1 MQHQTVIKNT
11 YLILQTVILY
21 VFMIHLLG
29 CIFIAIGLIP
39 HQNSWIK
46 RTESISYN
54 VKTKLNVSMQ
64 HGIFSGATKFYITSV
79 YFITTTITT
88 VGYGDISGVN
98 IYEKLFII
106 ILQFIGILLFTLVK
120 ETVLNIKF
128 DPIRKKFKLQAEE

>member
-1 MQHQTVIKNT
+1 
-11 YLILQTVILY
+11 
-21 VFMIHLLG
+21 
-29 CIFIAIGLIP
+29 
-39 HQNSWIK
+39 
-46 RTESISYN
+46 
-54 VKTKLNVSMQ
+54 MQ

-128 DPIRKKFKLQAEE
+128 DPIRQKFKLQAEEQAIDFLFRIY